1 MREGGLTVNSAETM
15 AGGGRTGRRIK
26 EVEQGKAD
34 LNPSPTHP
42 PTAPTLS
49 PVTCSNVDINSDP
62 AASRIV
68 SLHRGFDCL
77 SVCVLTHI
85 MLLMCF
91 RCFVSSDTHEC
102 FRD

>member
-1 MREGGLTVNSAETM
+1 MREGGLTVNSAEM
-15 AGGGRTGRRIK
+15 VAGGGQTGRRVK

-34 LNPSPTHP
+34 RNPFPAHP

-62 AASRIV
+62 AASRIA

-77 SVCVLTHI
+77 SVRVLNHI
-85 MLLMCF
+85 MLLKCWD
-91 RCFVSSDTHEC
+91 VSGVL
-102 FRD
+102 

>member
-1 MREGGLTVNSAETM
+1 MREGGLTVNSAEM
-15 AGGGRTGRRIK
+15 VAGGGRTGRRVK

-34 LNPSPTHP
+34 PNPFTAHP

-49 PVTCSNVDINSDP
+49 LVTCSNVDIDSDP

-77 SVCVLTHI
+77 SVCVLNHI
-85 MLLMCF
+85 TLCVGMFQVFCELGHTRML
-91 RCFVSSDTHEC
+91 
-102 FRD
+102 